1 MIATR
6 ENSAVNVRMQRLDP
20 PVHHFRKAGD
30 VGHADDREPRV
41 GERPRGTAGRNNVE
55 AARGKST
62 RELDDAG
69 LVGNAEQGSWHKGK
83 SPVSSLPTPGGPGA
97 VREKAA
103 QPRPFFL
110 PLQLFND
117 AHVRHSK
124 QEEERC
130 VSQARS
136 SGSTTQK
143 ATGLSSA
150 TEAVTCSCTTRPF
163 RATASAR
170 SRRARR
176 SSSRSLTARRA
187 RRPATSPRS
196 D

>member
-1 MIATR
+1 
-6 ENSAVNVRMQRLDP
+6 EHGESRL
-20 PVHHFRKAGD
+20 
-30 VGHADDREPRV
+30 
-41 GERPRGTAGRNNVE
+41 GERPRRAASRNDFE
-55 AARGKST
+55 PAPGEPAR
-62 RELDDAG
+62 EVDDTG
-69 LVGNAEQGSWHKGK
+69 LVGNAEQCSWHKAK
-83 SPVSSLPTPGGPGA
+83 SPVLSLPTPGGPGA
-97 VREKAA
+97 VGEKAA
-103 QPRPFFL
+103 QPRPFFC

-163 RATASAR
+163 RATASVR

-176 SSSRSLTARRA
+176 SSSRSLTDRRA

-196 D
+196 NTLQGRGPSGSSAAPC